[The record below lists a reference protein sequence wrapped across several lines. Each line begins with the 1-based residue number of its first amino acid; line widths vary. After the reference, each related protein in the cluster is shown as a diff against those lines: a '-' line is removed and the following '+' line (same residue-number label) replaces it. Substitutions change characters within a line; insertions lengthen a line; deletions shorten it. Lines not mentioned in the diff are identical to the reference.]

1 MYILLIFASF
11 IYNEFLVIN
20 KCGLANDTKLFLDYK
35 EKEDLFLMNEMNKR
49 IDSID
54 FLSEDNNNEISESKN
69 KIELSN
75 L

>member
-1 MYILLIFASF
+1 
-11 IYNEFLVIN
+11 
-20 KCGLANDTKLFLDYK
+20 
-35 EKEDLFLMNEMNKR
+35 MNEMNKR

>member
-1 MYILLIFASF
+1 
-11 IYNEFLVIN
+11 
-20 KCGLANDTKLFLDYK
+20 
-35 EKEDLFLMNEMNKR
+35 MNEMNKR

-75 L
+75 LWYIKLCLVLFSLIFGKNN